1 MSLSPPPRK
10 QSLSSPQRSPSAR
23 YPKINTNALSA
34 AYPSIKE
41 DDQDV
46 EKDLANFFASTSLTT
61 PTSSSSSST
70 SPTPLPDRNHYT
82 RPSSIATFYSPV
94 DPSDS
99 SWSSKTS
106 PQPCPLGHHHHL
118 HHHELD
124 GTQNGGHEQDMALA
138 GPMLPSCSYCSSAR
152 SNSISSIM
160 EETHSSQ
167 IRERNSAYQ
176 CLEGKRRDA
185 LRDLVPSE
193 VRHRLTF
200 HLDECWFVHFSPS
213 GQYLVSVG
221 LDQVLIIWQDL
232 MTPEPSIFRT
242 INIKRSIT
250 HVTWSPDSKYLL
262 LNLGYDGW
270 HKDFIYELQVIEVE
284 SGEFL
289 FTRASQDSTCSTIVS
304 DVAWFPDS
312 QRFLYTDDRGRISI
326 YNLKGD
332 IIQEYTVEKD
342 QAGKF
347 LRNIPGTNDF
357 AVLTSSLT
365 LDIHSF
371 GETHTIRSL
380 GAQPQRTTI
389 VNVSHQGRY
398 AVVTVRN
405 DKQIH
410 RPSHL
415 ALYDLKSMTYIRAFE
430 AETLKNDDF
439 MIIPTFIGPN
449 EEILCS
455 GSEDGKLYLWDVETG
470 DLISV
475 LDEHS
480 KHAGC
485 MASNLVHPGIMASC
499 SDDNHIIVWV
509 TKELQSQ
516 LQESDEKWLEKRRQS
531 ARPAFDIKKG
541 W

>member
-10 QSLSSPQRSPSAR
+10 QSMSSPQRSPSAR
-23 YPKINTNALSA
+23 YHPKINTNALSA
-34 AYPSIKE
+34 AYPFIKE

-46 EKDLANFFASTSLTT
+46 EKDLADFFASTSLAT
-61 PTSSSSSST
+61 PNSSSLT
-70 SPTPLPDRNHYT
+70 SPTTDRNHYT
-82 RPSSIATFYSPV
+82 RPSSIATVYSPI
-94 DPSDS
+94 DPSDA

-124 GTQNGGHEQDMALA
+124 NTQHGGHDQDMALA

-152 SNSISSIM
+152 SNSISNIM
-160 EETHSSQ
+160 EETHNQ
-167 IRERNSAYQ
+167 LRERDSAYQ
-176 CLEGKRRDA
+176 CLEGQRRDA
-185 LRDLVPSE
+185 LQNLVPSE

-200 HLDECWFVHFSPS
+200 HMDECWFVHFSPS
-213 GQYLVSVG
+213 GQYLASVG
-221 LDQVLIIWQDL
+221 LDQVVIIWQDL

-242 INIKRSIT
+242 INFKRSIS
-250 HVTWSPDSKYLL
+250 HVSWSPDSKYLL

-270 HKDFIYELQVIEVE
+270 HKDFIYELQVVEIE

-289 FTRASQDSTCSTIVS
+289 FTRPSQDSTGTTIVS

-312 QRFLYTDDRGRISI
+312 KRFLYTDDRGKVTI

-332 IIQEYTVEKD
+332 ITQEYTVEKD

-347 LRNIPGTNDF
+347 VRNIPGTNDF

-380 GAQPQRTTI
+380 GAQPQRTTT

-398 AVVTVRN
+398 AAVTVRN
-405 DKQIH
+405 DKEIH
-410 RPSHL
+410 RPPHI
-415 ALYDLKSMTYIRAFE
+415 ALYDLKTMTYIRAFE
-430 AETLKNDDF
+430 AETLENDAF
-439 MIIPTFIGPN
+439 IIVPTFIGPN

-455 GSEDGKLYLWDVETG
+455 GSENGKLHLWDVETG
-470 DLISV
+470 DLISI

-480 KHAGC
+480 KHTGC
-485 MASNLVHPGIMASC
+485 MASNIVHPGIMASC
-499 SDDNHIIVWV
+499 SDDNHVIVWF

-516 LQESDEKWLEKRRQS
+516 LQESDEKWMEKGRKL
-531 ARPAFDIKKG
+531 ARPAIDIKNG